1 MFVTTP
7 SFLLKSAGAD
17 KDSTIQPIV
26 RKTVALSKSLGPICD
41 LVSTG
46 AVATWI
52 VGVFFGVGFCLLMLN
67 DSKGSRPGLGSD
79 HLSTSLTETPHAF
92 RSMIS
97 PERLMIQRPNLATG
111 DMDLTVAR
119 PDENQSSTELGR
131 PPSGDLGITPRVLG
145 ELPRLLRRQVS
156 PGGGDGRRNASP
168 ALRSASPGKSQHLRL
183 TNTRPTPRV
192 GTALGTGM
200 IAAHAG
206 AGAFRVVKHQ

>member
-67 DSKGSRPGLGSD
+67 DSEGSRPGRGSD

-97 PERLMIQRPNLATG
+97 PERVTIQLPSVATG
-111 DMDLTVAR
+111 DMDLTVVR

-131 PPSGDLGITPRVLG
+131 PLLGHLGITPRALG
-145 ELPRLLRRQVS
+145 ELAQAPA
-156 PGGGDGRRNASP
+156 GGNGRRNASP

-192 GTALGTGM
+192 GAALHRTP
-200 IAAHAG
+200 
-206 AGAFRVVKHQ
+206 

>member
-1 MFVTTP
+1 MLVTIPTFRP
-7 SFLLKSAGAD
+7 KSAGTD
-17 KDSTIQPIV
+17 KDSTIRPIV

-52 VGVFFGVGFCLLMLN
+52 VGVFFGVGFWVLMLN
-67 DSKGSRPGLGSD
+67 DSEGSRPGMGGY
-79 HLSTSLTETPHAF
+79 HPSTSLTETPHAF

-97 PERLMIQRPNLATG
+97 TERLVIQRPNLATG

-168 ALRSASPGKSQHLRL
+168 ALWSASPGKSQHLRL
-183 TNTRPTPRV
+183 TNTHPTPRV
-192 GTALGTGM
+192 GAAL
-200 IAAHAG
+200 H
-206 AGAFRVVKHQ
+206 

>member
-1 MFVTTP
+1 MAM
-7 SFLLKSAGAD
+7 SEAAFLMPRRSRARAQMRITIPTIRPKSAGTD
-17 KDSTIQPIV
+17 KDSTIRPIV

-52 VGVFFGVGFCLLMLN
+52 VGVFFGVGFWFLMLN
-67 DSKGSRPGLGSD
+67 DSEGSRPGMGGY
-79 HLSTSLTETPHAF
+79 HPSTSLTETPHAF

-97 PERLMIQRPNLATG
+97 TERLVIQRPNLATG

-145 ELPRLLRRQVS
+145 KLAQAPAPASQPR
-156 PGGGDGRRNASP
+156 GGNAPPNASP
-168 ALRSASPGKSQHLRL
+168 
-183 TNTRPTPRV
+183 TPRSP
-192 GTALGTGM
+192 AP
-200 IAAHAG
+200 
-206 AGAFRVVKHQ
+206 